1 MDWYYIDGIEPRGP
15 HELDDL
21 LDLAQKGTIVPT
33 SLVWNQHLPSWQAFS
48 DVTPPPP
55 PVSEEPPPD
64 ETEITPPASGEN
76 GWYFIHDATP
86 YGPVSQETLH
96 TLAEEGVIDG
106 DSAVWRTDLPGW
118 LPFSVTLE
126 EESHPAPPPITQT
139 TLIAL
144 PDIAPDTEWFYIVRS
159 EPDGPVDV
167 DTLHK
172 LYHLGTVQ
180 PQTLIWHHGAEGW
193 LPYREVL
200 EPPEIEVQLPGFFDG
215 TEKKTAPPAEMAPS
229 TYGELPG
236 LPSQLSAARKRVN
249 RHSGSES
256 PPAGFFI
263 RAAAYLVDII
273 FVHLLAFGIGSALV
287 SFTSITPRALLGSAY
302 RATSGLR
309 TPGLPPA
316 EAPIHLAADQL
327 SIVVIA
333 AAALSLFYYVFL
345 VSLYGA
351 TPGKR
356 LFRYHLADKSGKKI
370 GLLRAAGRHIGGIA
384 IRLAWAGAFLL
395 LGFITSS
402 QITPVAIAGVALL
415 PWGELTY
422 LWVIWDKQKRAL
434 HDHLAGTYVLRD

>member
-1 MDWYYIDGIEPRGP
+1 MDWYYIEGIEPRGP
-15 HELDDL
+15 LELDDL
-21 LDLAQKGTIVPT
+21 LDLAQAGTIGPT
-33 SLVWNQHLPSWQAFS
+33 TLVWNQHLPSWQAFS
-48 DVTPPPP
+48 DVAPPPP
-55 PVSEEPPPD
+55 PILEDTPD
-64 ETEITPPASGEN
+64 EPEIITPASGEN

-86 YGPVSQETLH
+86 YGPVSQEALH

-106 DSAVWRTDLPGW
+106 DSAVWQPALSGW
-118 LPFSVTLE
+118 IPFSVTLE
-126 EESHPAPPPITQT
+126 EEAHPEPPPITQT

-172 LYHLGTVQ
+172 LYLLGTIQ
-180 PQTLIWHHGAEGW
+180 PHTLIWHHGSDGW

-200 EPPEIEVQLPGFFDG
+200 EPPEIEVQLPEFFDG
-215 TEKKTAPPAEMAPS
+215 TEKRPAPPAEMAPS
-229 TYGELPG
+229 NYGDLPG
-236 LPSQLSAARKRVN
+236 LPSGLSAARQRKR
-249 RHSGSES
+249 RSAGSES

-263 RAAAYLVDII
+263 RVAAYVVDTI
-273 FVHLLAFGIGSALV
+273 FVHLLAFGVGSTLV

-302 RATSGLR
+302 RATPGLR

-316 EAPIHLAADQL
+316 EAHIPLAAGQL
-327 SIVVIA
+327 STIIIA

-345 VSLYGA
+345 VGLYGA

-356 LFRYHLADKSGKKI
+356 LFRYHLADKTGQKI
-370 GLLRAAGRHIGGIA
+370 GLPRAAVRHIGGIA
-384 IRLAWAGAFLL
+384 IRLSWAGLFLL

-415 PWGELTY
+415 PFAEFTY
-422 LWVIWDKQKRAL
+422 LWAIWDKQKRAL